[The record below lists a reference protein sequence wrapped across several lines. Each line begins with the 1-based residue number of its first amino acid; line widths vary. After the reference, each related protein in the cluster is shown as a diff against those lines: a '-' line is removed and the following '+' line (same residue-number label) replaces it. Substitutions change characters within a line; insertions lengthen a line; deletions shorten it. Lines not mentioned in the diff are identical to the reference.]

1 MNCLICNRIEQ
12 IKKKQNRYFVK
23 ELKTG
28 YVVLGDSQYFKGY
41 TLFLCKLHAIELFDL
56 EENFRKEF
64 MEEMIIVAKAVKIA
78 FHAEKMNYECLGNGD
93 AHLHW
98 HLFPRRIQDT
108 PIPGPVWWVPYKE
121 MNHVRYQLDDAT
133 LKKEIKKLQKVL
145 DELL

>member
-41 TLFLCKLHAIELFDL
+41 TLFLCKFHAVELFDL

-108 PIPGPVWWVPYKE
+108 PIPGPVWWVPYEK